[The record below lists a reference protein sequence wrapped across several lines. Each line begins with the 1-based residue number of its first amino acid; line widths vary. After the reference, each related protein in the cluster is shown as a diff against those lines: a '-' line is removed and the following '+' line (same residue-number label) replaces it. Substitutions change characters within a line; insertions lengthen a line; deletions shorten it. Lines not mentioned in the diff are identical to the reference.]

1 MNDLEHFFWYV
12 YLNRPWDE
20 RQRPV
25 LIFDNVLVINFNNFF
40 DRNYALMGTDQL
52 IYQID
57 KHVADKN
64 LRFIFMFEDGANPI
78 LSGGL
83 EIVKHIVAQQNL
95 TAETAL
101 IFSRDDLVIPNV
113 TLVKE
118 DSISMWIRV
127 LYPTIKDIPFYTGS
141 FTKKFAAWFHRGTF
155 YRLQIARLLYEKYKD
170 DSFISYQ
177 EYGML
182 HDLAFIDYFKD
193 DIEWANANTP
203 IIYDQLFP
211 MRVYDHNM
219 IVGSGRKPYN
229 DYFIEIV
236 VETDCVS
243 NTWITEK
250 TVKNLYIGKPFLM
263 MCGAGSLAHLHK
275 LGFKTFS
282 PWIDE
287 SYDQI
292 TNTYLRFEAIK
303 KEIDRLAAMSIQELN
318 DMHQEMLSILA
329 YNRQHFSRLLT

>member
-1 MNDLEHFFWYV
+1 MNDIEHFFWHV
-12 YLNRPWDE
+12 YLNRPWDD
-20 RQRPV
+20 RQKPI
-25 LIFDNVLVINFNNFF
+25 LIFDDVLAINFNNFF

-57 KHVADKN
+57 KHVANKSM
-64 LRFIFMFEDGANPI
+64 RFIFMFEDGVNPV
-78 LSGGL
+78 LSGAV
-83 EIVKHIVAQQNL
+83 EIVKHIVKQQNL
-95 TAETAL
+95 TAETAVV
-101 IFSRDDLVIPNV
+101 FSRDDLDIPNV
-113 TLVKE
+113 TFVKE
-118 DSISMWIRV
+118 DSILMWIRV
-127 LYPTIKDIPFYTGS
+127 LYPTIKDIPLCLGP

-155 YRLQIARLLYEKYKD
+155 YRLHIARLLYENYRD

-182 HDLAFIDYFKD
+182 HDLAFMDYFKE

-219 IVGSGRKPYN
+219 IVGAGRKPYN

-243 NTWITEK
+243 TTWITEK

-263 MCGAGSLAHLHK
+263 MCGAGSLAHLRSV
-275 LGFKTFS
+275 GFKTFS

-287 SYDQI
+287 SYDTIQ
-292 TNTYLRFEAIK
+292 NNYLRFEAIK
-303 KEIDRLAAMSIQELN
+303 KEIDRLAALSIEELN
-318 DMHQEMLSILA
+318 LMYKEMLPVLVH
-329 YNRQHFSRLLT
+329 NRQHFGKFK

>member
-1 MNDLEHFFWYV
+1 MNDIEHFFWHV

-20 RQRPV
+20 RQKPV
-25 LIFDNVLVINFNNFF
+25 LVFEDVLAINFNNFF

-57 KHVADKN
+57 KQVADKN

-78 LSGGL
+78 LSGGI
-83 EIVKHIVAQQNL
+83 EIVKHYVKQQNL

-101 IFSRDDLVIPNV
+101 VFCRDNLDILNV
-113 TLVKE
+113 TFVNE
-118 DSISMWIRV
+118 DSIDLWVRV
-127 LYPTIKDIPFYTGS
+127 LYPTIKDIPLYTGS

-155 YRLQIARLLYEKYKD
+155 YRLQIARLLYEKYQD

-177 EYGML
+177 EHGML
-182 HDLAFIDYFKD
+182 HNLSFIEYFKD

-219 IVGSGRKPYN
+219 IVGAGRKPYN

-236 VETDCVS
+236 IETDCIS
-243 NTWITEK
+243 TTWITEK

-263 MCGAGSLAHLHK
+263 MCGAGSLAHLHE

-303 KEIDRLAAMSIQELN
+303 QEIDRLATMSIEELN
-318 DMHQEMLSILA
+318 AIYQEMLPVLMH
-329 YNRQHFSRLLT
+329 NRQQFGKFLR